1 MKRQRTLLEM
11 IRQRIARKRVNVFLR
26 SDFEDIGGYDQIG
39 RILRALAKEGVVIK
53 IGYGLYA
60 RTKVSALTGEVVPIQ
75 PLPILAREALTRLNV
90 PLVLTKAE
98 IDYRDNQSTQV
109 PTGRRVGVQGRI
121 IRKIF
126 IQNAEVMYERVPR

>member
-1 MKRQRTLLEM
+1 MKLKRALIEM
-11 IRQRIARKRVNVFLR
+11 VRQRIARKRVNVFLR
-26 SDFEDIGGYDQIG
+26 SDFKDIGGYDQIG
-39 RILRALAKEGVVIK
+39 RILRALAKEGVLIK

-60 RTKVSALTGEVVPIQ
+60 RTKVSALTGESVPIQ
-75 PLPILAREALTRLNV
+75 PLPILAREALTRLNIPV
-90 PLVLTKAE
+90 VLTKAE
-98 IDYRDNQSTQV
+98 IEYRNNQSTQV